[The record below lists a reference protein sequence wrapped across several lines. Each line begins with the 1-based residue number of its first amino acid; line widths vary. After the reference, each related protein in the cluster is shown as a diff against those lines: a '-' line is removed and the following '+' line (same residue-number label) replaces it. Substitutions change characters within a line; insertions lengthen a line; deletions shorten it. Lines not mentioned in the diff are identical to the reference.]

1 MRIVLSFLAA
11 LAFLSS
17 PLTALAQANNG
28 TVRISVY
35 GLSC

>member
-17 PLTALAQANNG
+17 PLTALAQAN
-28 TVRISVY
+28 T
-35 GLSC
+35 GLSGFPCMA